1 MNGKVKEIF
10 RSLFFASVN
19 MKGIIIEVLEIMLS
33 IGAIIIFSFSKKES
47 WVYWLVFFLG
57 IFLLVLIFIKD
68 IYPILVSFFYCSAL
82 CKSKTPIEMAFYID
96 CLSVNIGEIEV
107 WTFAYEDLEEVS
119 IVPKETWLIFTK
131 RRAVLLPERSFALD
145 QQKGILD
152 YLREKRPE
160 VEFTY
165 KIR

>member
-1 MNGKVKEIF
+1 
-10 RSLFFASVN
+10 
-19 MKGIIIEVLEIMLS
+19 
-33 IGAIIIFSFSKKES
+33 
-47 WVYWLVFFLG
+47 
-57 IFLLVLIFIKD
+57 
-68 IYPILVSFFYCSAL
+68 
-82 CKSKTPIEMAFYID
+82 MAFYID

>member
-68 IYPILVSFFYCSAL
+68 IYPILVSFFYCSADVYKRQVL
-82 CKSKTPIEMAFYID
+82 YKSKIKLEIVFYAD
-96 CLSVNIGEIEV
+96 CLGVYLGEHEV
-107 WTFAYEDLEEVS
+107 WNFHYEDLNLS
-119 IVPKETWLIFTK
+119 LIH
-131 RRAVLLPERSFALD
+131 
-145 QQKGILD
+145 I
-152 YLREKRPE
+152 
-160 VEFTY
+160 
-165 KIR
+165 

>member
-57 IFLLVLIFIKD
+57 IFLLVLDVYKRQGHNCAG
-68 IYPILVSFFYCSAL
+68 PGL
-82 CKSKTPIEMAFYID
+82 C
-96 CLSVNIGEIEV
+96 G
-107 WTFAYEDLEEVS
+107 
-119 IVPKETWLIFTK
+119 
-131 RRAVLLPERSFALD
+131 LD
-145 QQKGILD
+145 SDSGTD
-152 YLREKRPE
+152 AGRG
-160 VEFTY
+160 V
-165 KIR
+165 